1 MQRNAGQVKS
11 SLQKKETYEDVISFL
26 LFFQN
31 DTRYDRSEH
40 QHCNFLFRSRYNLSL
55 KNVLPL
61 NLPEGWLFLKVKIT
75 HNANSLLNLAKTKLH
90 EVGLAPPCL
99 IWFLLNRDPPGDGV
113 MPRAEEHAA
122 AQASHG
128 NITALRYLKAKI
140 LIK

>member
-40 QHCNFLFRSRYNLSL
+40 QHQQQQFSFPFKYNLSL

-75 HNANSLLNLAKTKLH
+75 HNANSLLNLAKTKLY
-90 EVGLAPPCL
+90 EVGLTPPCL
-99 IWFLLNRDPPGDGV
+99 I
-113 MPRAEEHAA
+113 
-122 AQASHG
+122 
-128 NITALRYLKAKI
+128 
-140 LIK
+140 

>member
-26 LFFQN
+26 W
-31 DTRYDRSEH
+31 YPVRSIGTSTL
-40 QHCNFLFRSRYNLSL
+40 QFSFPFKCNLSL

-75 HNANSLLNLAKTKLH
+75 HNANSLLNLAKTKLY

-113 MPRAEEHAA
+113 MPRAEEHAG